1 MTETAIPVPCLS
13 TFDKRPLHQL
23 EQTILQNIAPI
34 ESWFRNAWHDDTPL
48 ITTSVDLRNAGFKI
62 APIDTNLFPAGFNN
76 LSADLHPL
84 CVQAMQTMLSDYFYR
99 CKRVGIIA
107 ENHTRNPFYLES
119 LAILKNIV
127 EMAGFDVRITS
138 LDENRKTIE
147 RIALQSGGYLDFYP
161 MANQDGYLFLDDI
174 APCLFIL
181 NNDLSSGYP
190 EILKNVEQPIFP
202 APDLGWFSRLKSTHF
217 DLYDGVTREFASL
230 INIDPWLLS
239 SFHESVGG
247 LDFMAQEGVDALAES
262 VERILRKTRDKYHE
276 YDIHDK
282 PFAVIKADNGTYGMS
297 VMMVQ
302 DAAEVQHLNRKQ
314 RTKMSASKGSK
325 KVDRV
330 LVQEGVYTF
339 ESMPDNS
346 VAEPVVY
353 MIGSHVVGGF
363 YRVHQERGVNENLNA
378 PGMHFEPLAFAKPCN
393 TPRYDLLETDCPN
406 NRFYAYGVIARLAAL
421 AAAREVRLI
430 KKGT

>member
-1 MTETAIPVPCLS
+1 MVETAIPVPCLS
-13 TFDKRPLHQL
+13 TFNKRPLHHL
-23 EQTILQNIAPI
+23 EQTILQNIASI
-34 ESWFRNAWHDDTPL
+34 ESWFRNAWHADKPL

-62 APIDTNLFPAGFNN
+62 APVDTNLFPAGFNN
-76 LSADLHPL
+76 LNTDLYPL

-127 EMAGFDVRITS
+127 EMAGFDVRLAS
-138 LDENRKTIE
+138 LDENRKDIE
-147 RIALQSGGYLDFYP
+147 RVALQSGGYLDFYP
-161 MANQDGYLFLDDI
+161 IRQEGSHLFFGDF
-174 APCLFIL
+174 APCVLIL

-190 EILKNVEQPIFP
+190 PILQNIEQPIFP
-202 APDLGWFSRLKSTHF
+202 PPELGWFSRLKSTHF
-217 DLYDGVTREFASL
+217 NLYNDVAEEFSGL
-230 INIDPWLLS
+230 IGTDPWLLS
-239 SFHESVGG
+239 SYHESIGG
-247 LDFMAQEGVDALAES
+247 VDFMAQEGVDPLAEA
-262 VERILRKTRDKYHE
+262 VERILAKTRQKYAE
-276 YDIHDK
+276 YDVQDK

-314 RTKMSASKGSK
+314 RTKMSASKGSQ
-325 KVDRV
+325 KVERV

-339 ESMPDNS
+339 ETMPDNS

-363 YRVHQERGVNENLNA
+363 YRVHQERGVNENLNT

-393 TPRYDLLETDCPN
+393 TPRYDLMEADCPN

-421 AAAREVRLI
+421 AAAREVRALR
-430 KKGT
+430 GT